1 MYNEGI
7 RFQLRVRRLKGN
19 VSKVEIATWATQF
32 MRPPGLDRS
41 VFDLFIY
48 LIEGI
53 GLVSP

>member
-1 MYNEGI
+1 MHNEGI

-32 MRPPGLDRS
+32 MRRPGLDRS

>member
-1 MYNEGI
+1 MYNEGF

-19 VSKVEIATWATQF
+19 VSKVEIATRATQF
-32 MRPPGLDRS
+32 MRRPGLDRS